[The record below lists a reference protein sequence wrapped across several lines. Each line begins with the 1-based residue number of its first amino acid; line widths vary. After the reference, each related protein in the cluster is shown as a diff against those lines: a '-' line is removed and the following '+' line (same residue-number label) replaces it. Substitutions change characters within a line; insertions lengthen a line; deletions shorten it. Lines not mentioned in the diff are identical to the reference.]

1 MNKQKTLIEPSHE
14 SQKPETSND
23 VKNACEVFLSR
34 CIALNLASGTLAWYE
49 NILRELGRSLAAQ
62 GVERMEQVG
71 AEHLRAY
78 LTMLRRTDHAS
89 ETVFR
94 TYGAIR
100 CAFRFWKREGK
111 LRSNPMELVE
121 RPRRE
126 HTLIRPLSPQQAARL
141 LEMPSTRTAQGLRDR
156 AMMALMLDSGLRVSE
171 VLSLEVTRI
180 DWVNCALSVMGKGRK
195 ERTVPF
201 SARTG
206 QIFLEYARERVKG
219 PVKDPQFFLGRTGRR
234 LERTK
239 VRKLV
244 VRYGKAAEIEGVRVS
259 PHTLRHTFAVMY
271 IRNGG
276 DSFSLQEILG
286 HSTLEMTRRYVHLA
300 RRDVA
305 EQHKKFSP
313 MDSLLGRQAQAS
325 RMGNS
330 AGLAA

>member
-1 MNKQKTLIEPSHE
+1 LNEQKAPIESSHE
-14 SQKPETSND
+14 SQKPETSHD
-23 VKNACEVFLSR
+23 IKNACEVFLSR

-49 NILRELGRSLAAQ
+49 NILRELGHSLTEQ
-62 GVERMEQVG
+62 GVERIEQVEP
-71 AEHLRAY
+71 EHLRAY
-78 LTMLRRTDHAS
+78 LTMLRRTGHAS

-111 LRSNPMELVE
+111 LTRNPMEIVE

-141 LEMPSTRTAQGLRDR
+141 LEMPNARTAQGLRDR
-156 AMMALMLDSGLRVSE
+156 AMIALMLDSGLRVSE
-171 VLSLEVTRI
+171 VLSLEVARI
-180 DWVNCALSVMGKGRK
+180 DWINCALSVMGKGRK

-206 QIFLEYARERVKG
+206 NILLEYTRERAKG

-313 MDSLLGRQAQAS
+313 MDFLVGKGSQAISPRSLGIV
-325 RMGNS
+325 
-330 AGLAA
+330 AA

>member
-1 MNKQKTLIEPSHE
+1 M
-14 SQKPETSND
+14 
-23 VKNACEVFLSR
+23 SR
-34 CIALNLASGTLAWYE
+34 CTALNLADGTLAWYE
-49 NILRELGRSLAAQ
+49 NILRELMQSLSAQ
-62 GVERMEQVG
+62 GVERLEQV
-71 AEHLRAY
+71 APEHLRTHLSA
-78 LTMLRRTDHAS
+78 LRRKGLAS

-94 TYGAIR
+94 AYGAIR

-111 LRSNPMELVE
+111 LADNPMELIE

-126 HTLIRPLSPQQAARL
+126 RTLIRPLSPEQAARL
-141 LEMPSTRTAQGLRDR
+141 LEMPDARRSQGLRDR

-171 VLSLEVTRI
+171 VLSLEVNRI
-180 DWVNCALSVMGKGRK
+180 EWVNCTLTVMGKGRK

-206 QIFLEYARERVKG
+206 QILLEYTRARAKG

-244 VRYGKAAEIEGVRVS
+244 VRYGKAAGIEGVRVS
-259 PHTLRHTFAVMY
+259 PHTLRHTFAVIY

-313 MDSLLGRQAQAS
+313 MDFLAGKGSQAIPPRSLGI
-325 RMGNS
+325 
-330 AGLAA
+330 AAT

>member
-1 MNKQKTLIEPSHE
+1 M
-14 SQKPETSND
+14 
-23 VKNACEVFLSR
+23 
-34 CIALNLASGTLAWYE
+34 AWYE
-49 NILRELGRSLAAQ
+49 NILRELERTLNAQ
-62 GVERMEQVG
+62 DVERLEQIEP
-71 AEHLRAY
+71 EHLRVHLAA
-78 LTMLRRTDHAS
+78 LRRKGHAS

-111 LRSNPMELVE
+111 LAGNPMELIE

-126 HTLIRPLSPQQAARL
+126 RTLIRPLSSEQAARL
-141 LEMPSTRTAQGLRDR
+141 LEMPDARTSQGLRDR

-171 VLSLEVTRI
+171 VLSVEANRI

-206 QIFLEYARERVKG
+206 QVLLEYARERAKR
-219 PVKDPQFFLGRTGRR
+219 PAADPQFFLGRTGRR

-244 VRYGKAAEIEGVRVS
+244 VRYGKAAGIDGVRVS
-259 PHTLRHTFAVMY
+259 PHTLRHTFAVLY
-271 IRNGG
+271 VRNGG

-313 MDSLLGRQAQAS
+313 MQSLFAGGRSTA
-325 RMGNS
+325 M
-330 AGLAA
+330 AAVV

>member
-1 MNKQKTLIEPSHE
+1 M
-14 SQKPETSND
+14 D
-23 VKNACEVFLSR
+23 
-34 CIALNLASGTLAWYE
+34 WYE
-49 NILRELGRSLAAQ
+49 NILRELERTLSAQ
-62 GVERMEQVG
+62 DVERLEQIEP
-71 AEHLRAY
+71 EHLRVHLVA
-78 LTMLRRTDHAS
+78 LRRKGHAS

-111 LRSNPMELVE
+111 LADNPMELIE

-126 HTLIRPLSPQQAARL
+126 RTLIRPLSSEQAARL
-141 LEMPSTRTAQGLRDR
+141 LEMPDARSSQGLRDR

-171 VLSLEVTRI
+171 VLSAEANRI
-180 DWVNCALSVMGKGRK
+180 DWISCALTVMGKGRK

-201 SARTG
+201 SSRTG
-206 QIFLEYARERVKG
+206 QVLLEYARERAKR
-219 PVKDPQFFLGRTGRR
+219 PTLDPQFFLGRTGRR

-244 VRYGKAAEIEGVRVS
+244 VRYGKAAAIEGVRVS

-271 IRNGG
+271 VRNGG

-305 EQHKKFSP
+305 EQHRKFSP
-313 MDSLLGRQAQAS
+313 LMHLMPSSAISAS
-325 RMGNS
+325 I
-330 AGLAA
+330 AA